1 VKSSTLRSPS
11 KTRVPTLRD
20 RASGVLLHVTS
31 LPGPHGNGDLGAEA
45 HAFADVLARS
55 GQRWW
60 QMLPVGPA
68 GYGDSP
74 YSAMSAFAGNPLL
87 VDLDALGVPVDRARF
102 PADRVDYA
110 AASAFREKHLRRAFQ
125 AEATRPARD
134 RSSLRAFCEQAASWL
149 DDFALFAALKRAHGG
164 VAWTKWEAPLR
175 DREPAALARARETHA
190 DEIDFVKFVQWKFD
204 EQWSALRV
212 ACKQHGIG
220 LVGDLPIFVAHDS
233 ADVWQHPE
241 VWKLD
246 EKGVSTSVAGV
257 PPDYFSA
264 TGQRWGNPLYRWAHL
279 KKDGYAWWVE
289 RIRGALA
296 RFDAVRLDHFIGF
309 VRYWQVPGNEKTA
322 ENGRWMK
329 GPGRALFDTIERALA
344 NERLGEGQGA
354 LPFIAEDLGA
364 VTPAVTRIRRE
375 LGLPGMRIVQFA
387 FGGDPQVEAFK
398 PHNHAPSS
406 VVYTGTHDNDTVVGW
421 FRDPGDGK
429 ASTRSPAQTEAER
442 RAALAY
448 LGRTKADLD
457 GGIEIHW
464 EMIRLAMSSV
474 ARTAIIPMQDVLGL
488 GSEARM
494 NTPGHASGNW
504 CWRLEPD
511 AMTPALEKRLLDCTR
526 MYGRAQG
533 GLVTPRAA
541 AEKKTT

>member
-1 VKSSTLRSPS
+1 
-11 KTRVPTLRD
+11 VPTLQE

-102 PADRVDYA
+102 ANDRVDFA

-125 AEATRPARD
+125 AEATRPARE
-134 RSSLRAFCEQAASWL
+134 RSSFRAYCEQAASWL
-149 DDFALFAALKRAHGG
+149 DDFALFAALKRAHHG
-164 VAWTKWEAPLR
+164 VAWTEWDAPLR
-175 DREPAALARARETHA
+175 KREPAALARATESHRE
-190 DEIDFVKFVQWKFD
+190 EIDFVKFVQWKFD
-204 EQWSALRV
+204 EQWATLRAV
-212 ACKQHGIG
+212 CKQRGIG
-220 LVGDLPIFVAHDS
+220 LIGDLPIFVAHDS

-246 EKGVSTSVAGV
+246 EEGVATSVAGV

-279 KKDGYAWWVE
+279 AKDGYAWWVD
-289 RIRGALA
+289 RVRAALA

-309 VRYWQVPGNEKTA
+309 VRYWEVPGDEETA

-329 GPGRALFDTIERALA
+329 GPGRKLFDTIETALA
-344 NERLGEGQGA
+344 SERHGEGCET

-364 VTPAVTRIRRE
+364 VTPAVTRVRRE
-375 LGLPGMRIVQFA
+375 LGLPGMRVVQFA
-387 FGGDPQVEAFK
+387 FGEDPQVDVFK
-398 PHNHAPSS
+398 PHNHVRAS
-406 VVYTGTHDNDTVVGW
+406 VVYTGTHDNDTIVGW
-421 FRDPGDGK
+421 FDDPGDGK
-429 ASTRSPAQTEAER
+429 TSMRTPAQTEAER
-442 RAALAY
+442 QAALAY
-448 LGRTKADLD
+448 LGRTQADLD
-457 GGIEIHW
+457 DGLEIHW
-464 EMIRLAMSSV
+464 EMIRLAMASV
-474 ARTAIIPMQDVLGL
+474 ARTAIVPMQDVLGL

-494 NTPGHASGNW
+494 NTPGHAGGNW
-504 CWRLEPD
+504 RWRLEPE
-511 AMTPALEKRLLDCTR
+511 AMTPALERRLLDCSR
-526 MYGRAQG
+526 AYGRAPETK
-533 GLVTPRAA
+533 TP
-541 AEKKTT
+541 